1 MVIMV
6 HIFSLFFFC
15 KIFFLKLHFILGMVV
30 KEEYEYAAFKCAY
43 CNAFNP
49 SKKVRPTAPRLTSQ
63 SSETPAIKS
72 ESSTSSSEKDSGEFF
87 FFIIDC

>member
-6 HIFSLFFFC
+6 IFFAFDFNPFFC
-15 KIFFLKLHFILGMVV
+15 FNLVFVILGMVV

-63 SSETPAIKS
+63 IETAAIKS
-72 ESSTSSSEKDSGEFF
+72 DSSTSSSEKDSGEF
-87 FFIIDC
+87 

>member
-1 MVIMV
+1 
-6 HIFSLFFFC
+6 
-15 KIFFLKLHFILGMVV
+15 MVV

-63 SSETPAIKS
+63 TEIAAIKTD
-72 ESSTSSSEKDSGEFF
+72 SSTSSSEKDSGEFF
-87 FFIIDC
+87 FLLSGV

>member
-1 MVIMV
+1 
-6 HIFSLFFFC
+6 
-15 KIFFLKLHFILGMVV
+15 MVV

-63 SSETPAIKS
+63 SSIETPVIKGD
-72 ESSTSSSEKDSGEFF
+72 SSTSSSEKDSGEFF
-87 FFIIDC
+87 FTLIKYVSN